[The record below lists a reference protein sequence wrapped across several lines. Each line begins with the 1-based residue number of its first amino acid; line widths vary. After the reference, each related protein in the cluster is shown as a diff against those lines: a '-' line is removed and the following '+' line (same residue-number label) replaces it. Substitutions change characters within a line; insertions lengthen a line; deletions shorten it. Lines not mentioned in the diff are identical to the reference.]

1 VKFMV
6 SWRVHDD
13 KRHEALKH
21 FSQMTSDD
29 DRADRGDRI
38 KLIGRWHDLQRLTG
52 VAIFETDD
60 AQAIARWILNWNNV
74 LDADVTP
81 VVDDDEAKAMGKQKF
96 G

>member
-6 SWRVHDD
+6 RWRVHDD
-13 KRHEALKH
+13 KRHEALTP

-38 KLIGRWHDLQRLTG
+38 KLIGRWHDLRRMTG
-52 VAIFETDD
+52 VAIFGTDD
-60 AQAIARWILNWNNV
+60 AQAIARWILNWNSV
-74 LDADVTP
+74 LDVDVTP
-81 VVDDDEAKAMGKQKF
+81 VVDDEAKAIGKQKF

>member
-1 VKFMV
+1 MKFMV

-29 DRADRGDRI
+29 DRGDRI
-38 KLIGRWHDLQRLTG
+38 TLIGHWHDLQRLTG
-52 VAIFETDD
+52 VAIVEPDD
-60 AQAIARWILNWNNV
+60 APAMARWILNWNHV

-81 VVDDDEAKAMGKQKF
+81 VVDDDEAKAIGKQKF